1 MRSRQF
7 TVYSQQS
14 PVGEEKGR
22 TGRETVELDFNT
34 EGTEN
39 TEKLDG
45 ESVRD
50 EARGNWR
57 FIEAVG

>member
-1 MRSRQF
+1 
-7 TVYSQQS
+7 
-14 PVGEEKGR
+14 VGEEKGR